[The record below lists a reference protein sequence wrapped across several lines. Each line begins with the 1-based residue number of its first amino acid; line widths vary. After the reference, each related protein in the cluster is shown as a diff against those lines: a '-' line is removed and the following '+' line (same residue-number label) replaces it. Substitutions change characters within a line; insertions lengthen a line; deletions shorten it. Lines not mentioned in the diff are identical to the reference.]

1 LHKSGSQVNCNP
13 AGSGEARWPCLWVR
27 QSHFH
32 SMPNLNFFSQSLHGI
47 PFLVKDTFVTRDQMD
62 TTAGS
67 YALAGARYEFE
78 STIMTKLRG
87 AGAIILGKTN
97 MSEWGMSRSSKCK
110 SGWSAIYGQAVGGF
124 YQDQDPQ
131 GSSSGSAIATSL
143 GLASFTIGGEVCIAL
158 HTF

>member
-1 LHKSGSQVNCNP
+1 
-13 AGSGEARWPCLWVR
+13 
-27 QSHFH
+27 
-32 SMPNLNFFSQSLHGI
+32 MPNLNFFSQSLHGI

-124 YQDQDPQ
+124 DQDQDPQ